1 MHRFTR
7 TQLLV
12 GEKAFARLSA
22 AHVAVIGLGAVGGY
36 AVEGLARAG
45 VGRLTLVDFDTIQL
59 SNINRQLYALESTIG
74 QAKSAVAG
82 SRVLEINP
90 SCDVRPLQLF
100 ADSNSILG
108 VVEEKPDILIDAIDS
123 LNPKI
128 QVLTASFNHGVSTL
142 SSMGAALRTDPSQIR
157 IDDISRTK
165 NCPLARRVRKR
176 LRSNNIEKGIACVYS
191 TEKVSFDYHP
201 PEQQSEQFPCSD
213 RGRARRTLGS
223 LPTLTAIFGLMLANE
238 AIMRLIN
245 LNISWKNSKN
255 H

>member
-7 TQLLV
+7 TRLLV
-12 GEKAFARLSA
+12 GEEAFARLSA

-45 VGRLTLVDFDTIQL
+45 IGKLTIVDFDTIQL

-74 QAKSAVAG
+74 QAKSALAG

-90 SCDVRPLQLF
+90 SCEVRPMQLF
-100 ADSNSILG
+100 ADSTSILA
-108 VVEEKPDILIDAIDS
+108 VLEEQPDILIDAIDS

-128 QVLTASFNHGVSTL
+128 QVLTASFNHGVPTL
-142 SSMGAALRTDPSQIR
+142 SSMGAALRTDPAQIR

-176 LRSNNIEKGIACVYS
+176 LRGNNIEKGITCVYS
-191 TEKVSFDYHP
+191 TEPVLFDYRP
-201 PEQQSEQFPCSD
+201 PEKQSEQVPCSD
-213 RGRARRTLGS
+213 RGRTRRTLGS

-238 AIMRLIN
+238 AIMQLVK
-245 LNISWKNSKN
+245 STK
-255 H
+255 